1 MGLKAALSKPF
12 AKYIAKK
19 VYKDAARAVEL
30 QEATMRMLVEK
41 AKNTAFGKD
50 HKFSE
55 IKSYNDYKKNIPI
68 NDYEGIKKYI
78 ERIKHDEENI
88 LWPGLPMYFSKTSGT
103 TSGVKYIPISK
114 DSMQHHITAARNAI
128 LLYIAETGKA
138 EFVDGKMIFLQG
150 SPELDHTYKT
160 PTGRLSGIVANHVP
174 KYLQKNRMPSWEANC
189 IADWETKLDRIIEE
203 TVKEDMRVISGIPP
217 WVQMYFERIQAKTGK
232 QIKDVFPNFSLFV
245 QGGVNYRP
253 YQPILE
259 NIIGKSIPTVEVYPA
274 SEGFIAYQDSQK
286 SDGLLLNINAGIFFE
301 FIPVD
306 EFFNENPTRV
316 TIKDV
321 KLGVNYAIILNT
333 NAGLFGYNIGDT
345 VKFVSLNPYRIVVSG
360 RIKHFI
366 SAFGEHVIGEEVDRA
381 MIAACEKFGVEV
393 TEFTVAP
400 QVGPKE
406 GLPYHEWFVEF
417 KKRPTDI
424 AAFSKFLDTEMV
436 KQNVYYKDLITGSI
450 LRELVLTEIAKD
462 GFINYMK
469 GEGKLGG
476 QNKVPRLGNDRK
488 IADALSAFKA

>member
-1 MGLKAALSKPF
+1 
-12 AKYIAKK
+12 
-19 VYKDAARAVEL
+19 
-30 QEATMRMLVEK
+30 
-41 AKNTAFGKD
+41 
-50 HKFSE
+50 
-55 IKSYNDYKKNIPI
+55 
-68 NDYEGIKKYI
+68 
-78 ERIKHDEENI
+78 
-88 LWPGLPMYFSKTSGT
+88 
-103 TSGVKYIPISK
+103 
-114 DSMQHHITAARNAI
+114 MQHHITAARNAI